1 MPTKKSGRGVDRKGR
16 SKTNGQFVPIPYSMA
31 RSPAW
36 RSLSGSATKV
46 YVELHSRF
54 HGGNNGQL
62 TLSMDEGARLLG
74 MSKATVKA
82 AFDELQENGFVVR
95 TKPGFWYGRKASE
108 YAVTDKALN
117 GYPPTNAWQHW
128 KP

>member
-1 MPTKKSGRGVDRKGR
+1 MSRKKQGRGVDRKGR
-16 SKTNGQFVPIPYSMA
+16 SKTNVQFVPIPYSMA

-36 RSLSGSATKV
+36 RSLSGSAAKV

-54 HGGNNGQL
+54 HGGNNGKL

-74 MSKATVKA
+74 MSKSTVKA
-82 AFDELQENGFVVR
+82 AFDELQKKGFVVR
-95 TKPGFWYGRKASE
+95 KKCGFWYGRKASE
-108 YAVTDKALN
+108 YAVTDRPLN
-117 GYPPTNAWQHW
+117 GNPPTNKWQHW

>member
-1 MPTKKSGRGVDRKGR
+1 MSRKKAGQGIDRRGR
-16 SKTNGQFVPIPYSMA
+16 SKRSGQFVSIPYSMA

-36 RSLSGSATKV
+36 RRLSGSAVKV

-54 HGGNNGQL
+54 HGGNNGKL

-74 MSKATVKA
+74 MSKSTVKA
-82 AFDELQENGFVVR
+82 AFDELQKKGFVVR
-95 TKPGFWYGRKASE
+95 KKCGYWYGGKASE

-117 GYPPTNAWQHW
+117 GNPPTNKWQHW